1 LDIYSRSEASLT
13 FVKKMQLNRSKI
25 EPFKN
30 LELLAKKVVEG
41 FITGLHK
48 SPFHGFSVEFAEHR
62 IYNKGEST
70 RHIDW
75 KLFART
81 DKLFIKRYEE
91 ETNLRCQILIDNS
104 ASMQFPIGEENN
116 KLKFSV
122 YAAAALCE
130 LLKQQ
135 RDSFGLTLFDDHI
148 TKHLKAKGSPMH
160 QKLILNALEEVLD
173 EKIEHKKTSAAAVLN
188 QVAEII
194 HQRSLVVIFSDMF
207 ESASENEE
215 LFSALQHLRYRKH
228 EVVLFHV
235 VDKSKEINFEFEN
248 KPYHFID
255 LESGEEIKLNPTQL
269 KDQYQRSIHEFS
281 DLLKIKCGQYKIDF
295 VEADINE
302 GFDSVLYTY
311 LVKRHMML

>member
-1 LDIYSRSEASLT
+1 MRIDRS
-13 FVKKMQLNRSKI
+13 QI

-81 DKLFIKRYEE
+81 DKLFVKRYEE
-91 ETNLRCQILIDNS
+91 ETNLRCQIVIDNS
-104 ASMQFPIGEENN
+104 ASMQFPKGEQNN

-130 LLKQQ
+130 LLKHQ
-135 RDSFGLTLFDDHI
+135 RDSFGLTLFDDQI
-148 TKHLKAKGSPMH
+148 TKHLPAKGSPMH
-160 QKLILNALEEVLD
+160 QKLILSALEEVLE
-173 EKIEHKKTSAAAVLN
+173 EKPENKKTSAASALD
-188 QVAEII
+188 QIAEIV
-194 HQRSLVVIFSDMF
+194 HRRSLIVIFSDMF
-207 ESASENEE
+207 ENGLENED

-235 VDKSKEINFEFEN
+235 LDKSKELNFEFEN

-255 LESGEEIKLNPTQL
+255 LESGEEIKLNPMQL
-269 KDQYQRSIHEFS
+269 KDQYQKSIHEFT
-281 DLLKIKCGQYKIDF
+281 DFLKIKCGQYKIDF

-302 GFDSVLYTY
+302 GFDNVLYTY
-311 LVKRHMML
+311 LLKRSAMI

>member
-1 LDIYSRSEASLT
+1 MTIDRNKT
-13 FVKKMQLNRSKI
+13 

-41 FITGLHK
+41 FITGMHK

-62 IYNKGEST
+62 LYNSGEST

-75 KLFART
+75 KLFARSE
-81 DKLFIKRYEE
+81 KLFVKRYEE
-91 ETNLRCQILIDNS
+91 ETNLRCQIVIDTS
-104 ASMQFPIGEENN
+104 ASMLFPKDEANT
-116 KLKFSV
+116 KLTFSV

-135 RDSFGLTLFDDHI
+135 RDAFGLTLFEKEI
-148 TKHLKAKGSPMH
+148 SKHFAAKGSPLH
-160 QKLILNALEEVLD
+160 QKLILNTLEEVLED
-173 EKIEHKKTSAAAVLN
+173 KTEKTGTSAAAALN
-188 QVAEII
+188 QIAEII

-207 ESASENEE
+207 ETNADNED
-215 LFSALQHLRYRKH
+215 LFSALQHLKYKKH

-235 VDKSKEINFEFEN
+235 VDKSKEMDFDFEN

-255 LESGEEIKLNPTQL
+255 LESGEEIKLNPSQI
-269 KDQYQRSIHEFS
+269 KDQYQKSVHEYR
-281 DLLKIKCGQYKIDF
+281 DLLKLKCGHYKIDF

-302 GFDSVLYTY
+302 GFDHVLYTY
-311 LVKRHMML
+311 LVKRNMML

>member
-1 LDIYSRSEASLT
+1 MLIQRS
-13 FVKKMQLNRSKI
+13 QI

-75 KLFART
+75 KLYART
-81 DKLFIKRYEE
+81 DKLFVKRYEE
-91 ETNLRCQILIDNS
+91 ETNLRCQIIIDNS
-104 ASMQFPIGEENN
+104 ASMQFPKGEENN

-148 TKHLKAKGSPMH
+148 SKHLPAKGSPTH
-160 QKLILNALEEVLD
+160 QKLIINALEEVLD
-173 EKIEHKKTSAAAVLN
+173 EKPEHKKTSAATALN

-207 ESASENEE
+207 ESESQNEE

-235 VDKSKEINFEFEN
+235 VDKAREMDFEFDN

-255 LESGEEIKLNPTQL
+255 LESGEEIKLNPTAL
-269 KDQYQRSIHEFS
+269 KEQYQASVNAFT
-281 DLLKIKCGQYKIDF
+281 DQLKIKCGQYKIDF
-295 VEADINE
+295 VEADINQ
-302 GFDSVLYTY
+302 GFDTVLYTY
-311 LVKRHMML
+311 LVKRNMML